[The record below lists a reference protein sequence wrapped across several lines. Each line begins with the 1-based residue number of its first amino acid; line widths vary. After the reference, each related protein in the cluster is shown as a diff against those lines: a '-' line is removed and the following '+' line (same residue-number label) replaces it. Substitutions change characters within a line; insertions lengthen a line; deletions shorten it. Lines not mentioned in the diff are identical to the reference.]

1 MAKAKETINMKKFGI
16 DISQWQRG
24 FDFDKALAEG
34 VEFAILRGADHLYKD
49 ECFESHYREC
59 KSRGIPVG
67 VYHFARAKTVEEAKR
82 EAKFLIDNVL
92 NGKQFEYPIYMD
104 VETASQKNVGKKCL
118 TDVVIAYCEALK
130 AAGYLP
136 GIYTYISFL
145 RDYMDDSRLDAYE
158 KWIAQWSKYST
169 YRGDLG
175 MWQFGGETNV
185 IRTNKIA
192 GVVCDQDYAYFDY
205 PAIIKSRGLNGYGDK
220 TDKPITPVVTTNKK
234 EDFTLEMRVLKNGCK
249 GDDVKALQI
258 LLIGN
263 GCSCGEWGSDGNFG
277 AATENAVRK
286 YQKKNK
292 LLVDGKAGPE
302 TMSHLLGL
310 N

>member
-1 MAKAKETINMKKFGI
+1 MKKFGI

-24 FDFDKALAEG
+24 FNFDKAVSEG
-34 VEFAILRGADHLYKD
+34 VEFVILRGADRLYKD

-59 KSRGIPVG
+59 KSRNLPVG
-67 VYHFARAKTVEEAKR
+67 VYHFSRAKTVEEAKQ

-92 NGKQFEYPIYMD
+92 KGKQFEYPIYMD
-104 VETASQKNVGKKCL
+104 VETASQKNVGKKGL
-118 TDVVIAYCEALK
+118 TDVVIAYCETIK

-145 RDYMDDSRLDAYE
+145 RDYLDDSRLDDYE
-158 KWIAQWSKYST
+158 KWIAQWSQYST
-169 YRGDLG
+169 YGGDLG

-185 IRTNKIA
+185 IRTNKVA

-205 PAIIKSRGLNGYGDK
+205 PAIVKARGVNGYGDK
-220 TDKPITPVVTTNKK
+220 NDEPKAPETDNTIK
-234 EDFTLEMRVLKNGCK
+234 EGFTVEMRVLKNGCK
-249 GDDVKALQI
+249 GSDVKALQM

-263 GCSCGEWGSDGNFG
+263 GCKCGVWGADGNFG
-277 AATENAVRK
+277 ASTETAVRK
-286 YQKKNK
+286 YQKKKK
-292 LLVDGKAGPE
+292 LTVDGKAGPE
-302 TMSHLLGL
+302 TMRHLLGV